1 MSGHEGYREET
12 GLIRTRAEVTAEREH
27 SSALY
32 LTSSYLFDDAEH
44 ARALF
49 AREVEGNVYSRY
61 TNPNTD
67 EFVDRMCLL
76 EEAEAGVSLA
86 SGMAAV
92 FTPLAALLDSG
103 DHVLASRSIF
113 GSTHQILTTILPRWG
128 ITHTYADILSPE
140 KWEGLVQP
148 NTKICFVETPTNP
161 GLDLVDLEWLG
172 RFCRERDIVLFVD
185 NVFATPILQ
194 KPIRYGADL
203 VMHSATK
210 YIDGQGRG
218 IGGVVVGRKDLID
231 RIATFARHTGP
242 ALSPFNAWMFSKG
255 LETLPVRMERHCDN
269 ALRVAQFLE
278 THPQV
283 SSVRYPHLPSHPQYE
298 LARRQMKRG
307 GGIVSFTIAGGL
319 DQGRRF
325 LDSLQMCSLS
335 ANLGDTRTIAT
346 HPAST
351 THHSLSEEE
360 RLKVGIL
367 PGLIRLSIGLEHV
380 DDIIADIDQAL
391 LKSAK
396 V

>member
-1 MSGHEGYREET
+1 MSGHKGYREET

-380 DDIIADIDQAL
+380 DNIIADIDQAL